1 MIKIWIVIFLVLN
14 HKLYA
19 FKSKVCTINQY
30 ALKPSTFQSNY
41 IVYLYVLLVGDYEK
55 YSFFSYLDDYMVICY
70 KVVLL
75 TMVTSNEL
83 TISPSG

>member
-41 IVYLYVLLVGDYEK
+41 IVYLYVLLVGDYE
-55 YSFFSYLDDYMVICY
+55 SIPFFLTLMTTWLFVT

-83 TISPSG
+83 TISPD